1 MKKWLSTTRQV
12 FRALQVCC
20 VLAMAG
26 GVFFSGLPQMLYY
39 CFAYN
44 NLLQAEDVVISVIFL
59 ALFTVMWADF
69 FRMCGRLARQERAF
83 TRQNANTLRLI
94 SLCCGGLA
102 VLMLAVSLAP
112 MVVLMLSGDKWFIQV
127 SGVAAMSSMVP
138 TVFLVAIFA
147 GGCLAAMVLRRL
159 LCQAMALQQEAD
171 ETV

>member
-12 FRALQVCC
+12 FRALQVCS

-26 GVFFSGLPQMLYY
+26 GVFFSGLPQMLHSLM
-39 CFAYN
+39 AYGIA
-44 NLLQAEDVVISVIFL
+44 LSAEDVAISVIFL
-59 ALFTVMWADF
+59 ALFTVMWVDF
-69 FRMCGRLARQERAF
+69 IRMCGRLARQERAF
-83 TRQNANTLRLI
+83 TQQNANTLRLI

-127 SGVAAMSSMVP
+127 SGVMAMSSMMP
-138 TVFLVAIFA
+138 TLLLVAIFA